1 MFTLSRISV
10 KNFMSISEQEVEF
23 SEGITGITGENGS
36 GKSSLL
42 NAIGLCLTEY
52 RAGDSLR
59 DYVKAGEL
67 EAQIDLEGF
76 YKGYPISYNVTVN
89 NRPYGNPLKRKVSYK
104 GKVYENSDYSKFI
117 KHENLENLEKVMF
130 LFQGDTSLTS
140 IKPSERAAI
149 LKQLFNFNFE
159 DQVNSLSDSIS
170 SVQEDRARIQ
180 GSLGAYRSRT
190 FEKQNL
196 SREVSEKEMA
206 SWEDEYLSLNHQLST
221 LKNINDSQTN
231 SLKSKIEEMVE
242 EKSKVTSSEK
252 SLSESIRKNLEDIS
266 RLESFLEKN
275 GEVSVPEELPRRIE
289 ERGKALKELAE
300 KANDINNKKS
310 VCLYKIKELRAQIE
324 IGKKGYCHS
333 CGQKIE
339 DSYVEELLLQLES
352 DEAKSRGIQEEL
364 ESIQKEIKETSL
376 QQASDEETLKN
387 ITSIVEK
394 VDDAK
399 RELEEKRS
407 NLLVLEKS
415 LEEKKSSIELIDGQ
429 LSYLKETLKEQD
441 DLLKKL
447 EEKETLLKK
456 SKELES
462 KINNAKSVRAGNEVK
477 RAQNEKIEREKK
489 ECDEL
494 ISKLSSEINEKDAKI
509 KNLKG
514 CLDVFQRD
522 FPNFIVLRACSQLE
536 GYVNEFVHRVFP
548 YMNVSL
554 KQDRQGVQFF
564 YKIKGQD
571 RDLSI
576 KMASGAQKSVLT
588 LAYKIAEAKLYG
600 LDCII
605 LDECDAS
612 LNDENSSMLYK
623 FIAEINSFK
632 QLIFVSHRKKA
643 IKEVHESF
651 KGNMRCYWV
660 ESGTYNEIDPDC
672 L

>member
-1 MFTLSRISV
+1 MFTLSRIAV
-10 KNFMSISEQEVEF
+10 KNFMSITEQEIEF
-23 SEGITGITGENGS
+23 NEGILGITGENGS

-67 EAQIDLEGF
+67 EARVDLEGF
-76 YKGYPISYNVTVN
+76 YKGYPISYEVIIN
-89 NRPYGNPLKRKVSYK
+89 NRPYGNPLKRKVSYR
-104 GKVYENSDYSKFI
+104 GRVYENSDYSKFI

-159 DQVNSLSDSIS
+159 DQVGSLSDSIFS
-170 SVQEDRARIQ
+170 AQEDKTRMQ
-180 GSLGAYRSRT
+180 GSLDAYRSRT

-196 SREVSEKEMA
+196 EREIRGQVIS
-206 SWEDEYLSLNHQLST
+206 SWEEEYLSLNHQLASLENIDVT
-221 LKNINDSQTN
+221 QVRSLEEKIKFMKEERTKTVESISLLEKSINRHRNEIND
-231 SLKSKIEEMVE
+231 LEVLIARSKEETIPPELTQDIEDQ
-242 EKSKVTSSEK
+242 K
-252 SLSESIRKNLEDIS
+252 
-266 RLESFLEKN
+266 
-275 GEVSVPEELPRRIE
+275 RI
-289 ERGKALKELAE
+289 LKELEAE
-300 KANDINNKKS
+300 LREINEKKS
-310 VCLYKIKELRAQIE
+310 LCSYRVEELKNQAE

-339 DSYVEELLLQLES
+339 DSYVEGILSQLAENKIKLEELQENC
-352 DEAKSRGIQEEL
+352 RGIQERIREVEL
-364 ESIQKEIKETSL
+364 LKASKENLLKHFREVVEEAE
-376 QQASDEETLKN
+376 ASRKG
-387 ITSIVEK
+387 
-394 VDDAK
+394 
-399 RELEEKRS
+399 LEEKRS
-407 NLLVLEKS
+407 SLEVLENS
-415 LEEKKSSIELIDGQ
+415 LKEKKSSAELLNSQI
-429 LSYLKETLKEQD
+429 SYLEGTLKEKG
-441 DLLKKL
+441 DLLEKL
-447 EEKETLLKK
+447 EEKESLLKK
-456 SKELES
+456 SADLES
-462 KINNAKSVRAGNEVK
+462 KINEAKAIKAGNEVK

-489 ECDEL
+489 ECDDQIL
-494 ISKLSSEINEKDAKI
+494 KLSAEINEKDVKI

-522 FPNFIVLRACSQLE
+522 FPNFIILRACSQLE

-548 YMNVSL
+548 YMNISL
-554 KQDRQGVQFF
+554 KQDRQGVQFY

-612 LNDENSSMLYK
+612 LNDENSSILYK

-643 IKEVHESF
+643 IKEVYESF
-651 KGNMRCYWV
+651 KGNMRCYQV
-660 ESGTYNEIDPDC
+660 DSGVYNEVDPDC